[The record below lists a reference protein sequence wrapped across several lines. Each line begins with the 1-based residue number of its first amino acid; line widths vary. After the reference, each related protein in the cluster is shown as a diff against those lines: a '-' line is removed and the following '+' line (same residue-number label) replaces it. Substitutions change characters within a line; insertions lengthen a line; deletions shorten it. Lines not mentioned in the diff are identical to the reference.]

1 MDTVKGQHGYLNLL
15 VNNAGVALN
24 RLPKLPTPQTG
35 DIKTLQEILLTGP
48 REDYAKT
55 FDINVTAAFYCSIQF
70 LELLDAGNKR
80 GNMPGVTSQI
90 ITLSSSGGFRR
101 DDKVFTVSYT
111 LSKGAAIHL
120 GKLLANFLKDWDI
133 RSNVIAPGIFPSGEC
148 APKATF
154 RDLFHE
160 LTVWPLIP
168 EMSGGLI
175 PEGMIRAAVPLGR
188 EGSTDDMAGLILYL
202 ASKVGTAFLVLHL
215 CMSYIRRQAGAYI
228 NGSVHLIDGGR
239 LALFPA
245 TY

>member
-133 RSNVIAPGIFPSGEC
+133 RSNVIAPGVFPSGEC
-148 APKATF
+148 WAQGHVPGFVFTSS
-154 RDLFHE
+154 RSG
-160 LTVWPLIP
+160 PLIP

-202 ASKVGTAFLVLHL
+202 ASKVGTAFFLSCISACLTL
-215 CMSYIRRQAGAYI
+215 DDR
-228 NGSVHLIDGGR
+228 LGR
-239 LALFPA
+239 ISTARCIS
-245 TY
+245 

>member
-24 RLPKLPTPQTG
+24 RLPTLPTPQTG

-133 RSNVIAPGIFPSGEC
+133 RSNVIAPGVFPSGEQC
-148 APKATF
+148 SQG
-154 RDLFHE
+154 H
-160 LTVWPLIP
+160 
-168 EMSGGLI
+168 
-175 PEGMIRAAVPLGR
+175 VPGFV
-188 EGSTDDMAGLILYL
+188 SL
-202 ASKVGTAFLVLHL
+202 AHG
-215 CMSYIRRQAGAYI
+215 
-228 NGSVHLIDGGR
+228 
-239 LALFPA
+239 LALLHSRDVRRFDTGRHDQGSRAPWSRGIYRRHGRSD
-245 TY
+245 TLSR